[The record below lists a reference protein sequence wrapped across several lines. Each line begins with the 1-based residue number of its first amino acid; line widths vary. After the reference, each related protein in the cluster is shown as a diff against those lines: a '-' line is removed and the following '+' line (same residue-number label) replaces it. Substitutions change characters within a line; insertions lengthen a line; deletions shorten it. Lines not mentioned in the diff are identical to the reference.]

1 MFEIITLIIA
11 VASLSYIVYDKLKT
25 RLLFKSNDN
34 LLNDGISLNLP
45 FENYLSNVYLEG
57 NFIKFVI
64 KNVEGEFIPLIVDL
78 LANPEVIKLENAN
91 KFNSIEYSEKQLN
104 YLLNN
109 IEKKI
114 IKILKIYNNQYKS
127 INNLIKLYVVL
138 LPDFVYG
145 LIKNRVNKKIKNINF
160 VIIPLSYSQYII
172 NYLINLQ
179 NIKNIDISK
188 IIKYLYNIVDFIK
201 DLYPYIEKIEEKSE
215 KETQEI
221 KIKKRVV
228 AKKVY
233 NEITTTALS

>member
-109 IEKKI
+109 IEKK
-114 IKILKIYNNQYKS
+114 
-127 INNLIKLYVVL
+127 
-138 LPDFVYG
+138 
-145 LIKNRVNKKIKNINF
+145 
-160 VIIPLSYSQYII
+160 
-172 NYLINLQ
+172 
-179 NIKNIDISK
+179 
-188 IIKYLYNIVDFIK
+188 
-201 DLYPYIEKIEEKSE
+201 
-215 KETQEI
+215 
-221 KIKKRVV
+221 
-228 AKKVY
+228 
-233 NEITTTALS
+233 